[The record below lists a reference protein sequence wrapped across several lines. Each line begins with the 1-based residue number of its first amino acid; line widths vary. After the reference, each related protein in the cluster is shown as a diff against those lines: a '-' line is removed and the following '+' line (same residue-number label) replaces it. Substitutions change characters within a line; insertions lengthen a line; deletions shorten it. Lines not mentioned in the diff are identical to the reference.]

1 MAMVIQ
7 EYAGSGFSTE
17 IVEEEN
23 LLQDISLKESDE
35 TSSPVDPN
43 SLMVDVEGIHAYPH
57 ATRNFTRYM
66 PKCLKASVASW
77 TTPYLRP
84 LIKHHNEKDGHIIGR
99 IINAEY
105 KARDT
110 FSGTPALLFTV
121 NVPGEDAK
129 ADILNGTESTVSIGV
144 IAHDVRCSICGQQL
158 ATGERCEHERGVSYD
173 GETCYWDIHSMEAK
187 ELSYVIV
194 PSDIYAK
201 NRKMYSLAKS
211 GEQTQISECLDDK
224 TEKGE
229 TRMSED
235 TTKALAEAKAKVST
249 LEAKVTELSEACK
262 KSETTVA
269 ELTEAKGKLEKET
282 SSLKETNDALQK
294 ELTALKE
301 KASNLEA
308 QRKED
313 AALREGLETALEE
326 AKVARKGSL
335 IETVQALR
343 KAIGKK
349 EMDAEAIKN
358 RSEESLADTILDLKE
373 ELSEADKKND
383 HAEIAQAANSVSSP
397 ALAEEAEN
405 DPAKNQPLK
414 ETAEKRVDLAAGF
427 QDLLAD
433 IISYHK

>member
-294 ELTALKE
+294 ELTALRRKRRISKHSE
-301 KASNLEA
+301 KKTLPSVKDWKRRW
-308 QRKED
+308 RKRKSHGK
-313 AALREGLETALEE
+313 AA
-326 AKVARKGSL
+326 
-335 IETVQALR
+335 
-343 KAIGKK
+343 
-349 EMDAEAIKN
+349 
-358 RSEESLADTILDLKE
+358 
-373 ELSEADKKND
+373 
-383 HAEIAQAANSVSSP
+383 
-397 ALAEEAEN
+397 
-405 DPAKNQPLK
+405 
-414 ETAEKRVDLAAGF
+414 
-427 QDLLAD
+427 
-433 IISYHK
+433 

>member
-414 ETAEKRVDLAAGF
+414 ETAEKRIDLAAGF

>member
-405 DPAKNQPLK
+405 DSAKNQPLK
-414 ETAEKRVDLAAGF
+414 ETAEKRIDLAAGF

>member
-7 EYAGSGFSTE
+7 EYAGSCFSTE

-414 ETAEKRVDLAAGF
+414 ETAEKRIDLAAGF

>member
-1 MAMVIQ
+1 MVIQ

-99 IINAEY
+99 IIKAEY

-158 ATGERCEHERGVSYD
+158 ATGELCEHERGVSYD

-201 NRKMYSLAKS
+201 NRKMYSLARS
-211 GEQTQISECLDDK
+211 GEQTQISERLDDK

-229 TRMSED
+229 TQMSED

-269 ELTEAKGKLEKET
+269 ELTEANGKLEKET

-326 AKVARKGSL
+326 AKVARKGGL

-373 ELSEADKKND
+373 ELSETEKKDD

-397 ALAEEAEN
+397 ALTEEAEN
-405 DPAKNQPLK
+405 DPAKSQPLK